1 MDPSGVTQL
10 IILAFLIILSGFFSS
25 AETALT
31 TVNKL
36 RLRSLEEEGNKNA
49 KTVNKLIEDPAKM
62 LSAILIGN
70 NIVNLTASSISTQ
83 FATELALNSGLNLE
97 VSLAVGL
104 ATGILTVVI
113 LIFGEIMPKSLATIN
128 AETLSLRYAKVIYFL
143 TQVLTPAIFIV
154 NKLSI
159 GLLILFR
166 IDPNKKTQAIT
177 ENELRTI
184 VDVSHEEGVI
194 ESEERK
200 MITNVVDFGD
210 SIAKDVMV
218 PRVDVSFAS
227 IDLGYDELVELFSEN
242 KYSRLPVYEE
252 STDNVVGIINLK
264 DIFFYQGEKEDFDIS
279 KMMREPYITY
289 EFKHTSELLSEMKQ
303 DHISMSVVIDEYGS
317 MVGIITLEDLLEE
330 IVGEIRDEYDAD
342 EEDEIKAIGE
352 NEYEVDGSTKLA
364 DINEILELGIEAE
377 EYDSIGGH
385 VIFLLDHLPASGETV
400 TDGNVTYTVTEVDKN
415 RIDKI
420 HIEIHPSEEDEDEQ
434 EES

>member
-227 IDLGYDELVELFSEN
+227 IDLGYDELVDLFSEN